1 MLLDIPERTSLRGA
15 MRLVTF
21 EAGGET
27 RVGSLSGDKV
37 LDLRRAYDQYSG
49 SEGLEKSPVMEA
61 AFSDMISF
69 LRNREDAVP
78 LSESIHDFVA
88 SEPELSRKLLSDPE
102 GLRLKAPVPNP
113 PKAMITGPSWKSY
126 IRDGRVPEFIFILKP
141 PTAIIGPGDDI
152 IIPRNPKQVVTE
164 VELAIVVG
172 KPGRYLSQDEAWGH
186 IAGFTVFN
194 DVTDYG
200 LYTERTPAAMIRAK
214 SYDTFAAIGPCITLK
229 EQIGDVQDLEL
240 TLRLNGE
247 ERVRIST
254 GEMIYPMAH
263 FVASVSEVMTLQV
276 GDVISTGCPQVVPVE
291 PGDSVEAEV
300 ENIGVLRNRFVEW
313 KGL

>member
-1 MLLDIPERTSLRGA
+1 
-15 MRLVTF
+15 MRLVTY

-27 RVGSLSGDKV
+27 RVGSLHDGKV
-37 LDLRRAYDQYSG
+37 LDLKAAHDLYSS
-49 SEGLEKSPVMEA
+49 SEGLGKSPVMEA
-61 AFSDMISF
+61 AFSDMIAF
-69 LRNREDAVP
+69 LRNREAAVP
-78 LSESIHDFVA
+78 LSESIYDYVA
-88 SEPELSRKLLSDPE
+88 SEPKSSVELLLDLND
-102 GLRLKAPVPNP
+102 LRLKAPISNP
-113 PKAMITGPSWKSY
+113 PKAMITGPSWKAY
-126 IRDGRVPEFIFILKP
+126 VREGRVPEFIFILKP
-141 PTAIIGPGDDI
+141 PTALIGPGDDI

-172 KPGRYLSQDEAWGH
+172 KPGRYLSQEEAWGH

-214 SYDTFAAIGPCITLK
+214 SYDTFAAIGPCITLN
-229 EQIGDVQDLEL
+229 EQVGDVQDLEL

-276 GDVISTGCPQVVPVE
+276 GDIISTGCPQVVTVE

>member
-1 MLLDIPERTSLRGA
+1 
-15 MRLVTF
+15 MRLVTY
-21 EAGGET
+21 EVSGET
-27 RVGSLSGDKV
+27 RVGSLHDDGV
-37 LDLRRAYDQYSG
+37 LDLKAAYDLYSS
-49 SEGLEKSPVMEA
+49 SEGLGKSPVMEA
-61 AFSDMISF
+61 AFSDMIAF
-69 LRNREDAVP
+69 LRNRESAVP
-78 LSESIHDFVA
+78 LSESIHDYVA
-88 SEPELSRKLLSDPE
+88 SETKSSSELILDLND
-102 GLRLKAPVPNP
+102 LRLKAPIPNP
-113 PKAMITGPSWKSY
+113 LKAMITGPSWKAY
-126 IRDGRVPEFIFILKP
+126 VRDGRVPEFIFILKP
-141 PTAIIGPGDDI
+141 PTALIGPGDDI
-152 IIPRNPKQVVTE
+152 VIPRDPKQVVTE

-172 KPGRYLSQDEAWGH
+172 KPGRYLSQDEAWDH

-240 TLRLNGE
+240 TLRLNRE

-254 GEMIYPMAH
+254 GEMIYPIAH

>member
-1 MLLDIPERTSLRGA
+1 

-21 EAGGET
+21 EAGGEM
-27 RVGSLSGDKV
+27 RVGSLSGGRV
-37 LDLRRAYDQYSG
+37 LDLRRAYVQYSS

-61 AFSDMISF
+61 AFSDMIAF
-69 LRNREDAVP
+69 LSNREEAVP
-78 LSESIHDFVA
+78 LSESIHDYAA
-88 SEPELSRKLLSDPE
+88 SEPKSSSELLLDLDE
-102 GLRLKAPVPNP
+102 LRLKAPIPNP
-113 PKAMITGPSWKSY
+113 PKAMITGPSWKAY
-126 IRDGRVPEFIFILKP
+126 VREGRVPEFIFILKP
-141 PTAIIGPGDDI
+141 PTALIGPGDDI

-172 KPGRYLSQDEAWGH
+172 KPGRYLSQDEAWDH

-254 GEMIYPMAH
+254 GEMIYPIAH

-300 ENIGVLRNRFVEW
+300 ENIGVLRNQFVEW

>member
-1 MLLDIPERTSLRGA
+1 
-15 MRLVTF
+15 MRFITF
-21 EAGGET
+21 EVSGET
-27 RVGSLSGDKV
+27 KVGSIHNGRV
-37 LDLRRAYDQYSG
+37 LDLSRAYGQYSR
-49 SEGLEKSPVMEA
+49 SEGLEKTPDMEA
-61 AFSDMISF
+61 AFTDMIAF
-69 LRNREDAVP
+69 LRNREDAVA
-78 LSESIHDFVA
+78 LAESIYDYVV
-88 SEPELSRKLLSDPE
+88 SNPDSSSTLLLDYEELV
-102 GLRLKAPVPNP
+102 LKAPIPNP
-113 PKAMITGPSWKSY
+113 PKAMITGPSWKAY
-126 IRDGRVPEFIFILKP
+126 VKEGLVPEFIFILKP

-152 IIPRNPKQVVTE
+152 VIPKNPKQVVTE
-164 VELAIVVG
+164 VELAIIIG
-172 KPGRYLSQDEAWGH
+172 KPGRYVPQDEAWDH

-240 TLRLNGE
+240 VLRLNGE
-247 ERVRIST
+247 ERVGIST
-254 GEMIYPMAH
+254 GEMIYPIPH

-300 ENIGVLRNRFVEW
+300 ENIGVLRNQFVEW

>member
-1 MLLDIPERTSLRGA
+1 
-15 MRLVTF
+15 MRLVTY
-21 EAGGET
+21 EADGET
-27 RVGSLSGDKV
+27 RVGSLHDGRV
-37 LDLRRAYDQYSG
+37 LDLKGAYDRYSRAE
-49 SEGLEKSPVMEA
+49 SLEKSPVMEA
-61 AFSDMISF
+61 AFSDMIAF
-69 LRNREDAVP
+69 LRYREEAVP
-78 LSESIHDFVA
+78 LSESIHDYVA
-88 SEPELSRKLLSDPE
+88 SEPKSTSELLLDLDES
-102 GLRLKAPVPNP
+102 RLKAPIPNP
-113 PKAMITGPSWKSY
+113 PKAMITGPSWKTY
-126 IRDGRVPEFIFILKP
+126 VREGRIPEFIFILKP
-141 PTAIIGPGDDI
+141 PTALIGPGDDI
-152 IIPRNPKQVVTE
+152 VIPRNPKQVVTE

-172 KPGRYLSQDEAWGH
+172 KPGRYLSQDEAWDH

-229 EQIGDVQDLEL
+229 EQIGDVQDLVL

-254 GEMIYPMAH
+254 GEMIYPITH